1 MSGQVLRKASGM
13 ASAIGKA
20 MWQGRGGV
28 ARVGVMLT
36 AAALC
41 VGVAAGSVH
50 AAPMSRPIDPRMLQE
65 YANDAARYADAV
77 RGYREAATAVIKQMY
92 QRRMSEIRGKY
103 DPQITLNEQEEKQR
117 RMDAIAM
124 FESFLRKYPADKR
137 WSPDA
142 MFRLAEL
149 YYEKSSDEFLVA
161 TEAYQKSLDSATP
174 PSSQAPM
181 ADYTRTIDLYRRMLV
196 DFPNYRL
203 LDAAYYLLGFC
214 HSEMGQEPE
223 AKQVLLALTCSNQYR
238 PLDPPAAPVKEAA
251 LTTNGRSLK
260 DIYGECKPVR
270 PESKFLAEA
279 WTRVGE
285 IHFDNGELEEA
296 ISAYT
301 QVLAFKDSTYFDKA
315 LYKLAWSYYRDNRFQ
330 KAIEEFDLLIK
341 YADEKKLKGETFG
354 SDLRPEAIQYLSISF
369 AEPDWDG
376 DTLPDPETG
385 IQRARKFYKGREA
398 EPHVREV
405 YQRLADMYFDTAKYV
420 EAIEVYKTVL
430 DLYPFSPESPQMQD
444 KIVRAYERDRNMVE
458 AAKAREALGI
468 KYSKGTEWAEKNK
481 DNPDALAAAQALS
494 EDALL
499 SAATG
504 IHAAAQA
511 CKGQI
516 QGTPTAADLANCKQ
530 MYATAADL
538 YEKYLQVYPDSKR
551 AYEFSAYYADALYY
565 SGQLDRAIV
574 AYTTVRDSEQDNKY
588 QEDSAFRIIKAYEE
602 LLEGMKTSKQ
612 LEEPPIPD
620 ENNTKAP
627 VTALPMPEMMQKYV
641 AAIDWY
647 TTNLQTEKV
656 DALKYAAAVQVLR
669 YRNWPDARGRL
680 AQIAQQFCGTQS
692 DLGFKSYDAMLK
704 TYFIDYG
711 VDDEKKK
718 DCALGRLLEVADQFV
733 ASPCGKAA
741 NAKDYLARI
750 EQIRRSVKS
759 KVIADRVKLAI
770 ENEEQGTDRK
780 LTMCEEGSGGIALV
794 TGGPTA
800 AGGTGKGP
808 DGAPRGGV
816 STEIDVGLAL
826 DLIELVN
833 ASPKDDDSPT
843 NLNNACVIYERL
855 FQFNEATKCYERL
868 AKEYPASPL
877 ALDAVWNAARNHRRF
892 FNFDEAVGYYVTI
905 AQDPKYAT
913 YEHRKDA
920 LGIAAQLL
928 DNDQQ
933 YDRAA
938 TMYLKFADTVAEKPG
953 DSAQATSFACNDYKK
968 LKDTARH
975 AKCLNNLLKRF
986 KAEPEAGDY
995 VVNAY
1000 MELAVIAEQGK
1011 DKNATLNAYKKVRDE
1026 FQSRGLKPA
1035 TPAAAAAAK
1044 AEFLLLEEKYKAF
1057 VSKKLVFSSKP
1068 EQVKKA
1074 FDDFTNEAKSL
1085 RDEYEKV
1092 WAYKD
1097 ANWTLASFLRRGDI
1111 FYEFAQK
1118 LIYQAEHAPDDVKA
1132 LEKKVCRSNPDDCGM
1147 VEGQYKDAVFQFV
1160 TPMEDEAKNQWRST
1174 LERASQLGVTNQ
1186 YVKKARESL
1195 SKYLPEEFPFVKDER
1210 IGLEYP

>member
-1 MSGQVLRKASGM
+1 MLAVATTTLAVGFSTMS
-13 ASAIGKA
+13 
-20 MWQGRGGV
+20 V
-28 ARVGVMLT
+28 A
-36 AAALC
+36 
-41 VGVAAGSVH
+41 H
-50 AAPMSRPIDPRMLQE
+50 AAPMSRPIDPRLLE
-65 YANDAARYADAV
+65 EFANDAARYAEAV
-77 RGYREAATAVIKQMY
+77 RGYREAATAVIKQTY
-92 QRRMSEIRGKY
+92 QRRMDEIRGKY
-103 DPQITLNEQEEKQR
+103 EPQIAINEQEEKQR
-117 RMDAIAM
+117 RGDAIAM
-124 FESFLRKYPADKR
+124 FESFLRKYPNDKR
-137 WSPDA
+137 WTPDA

-149 YYEKSSDEFLVA
+149 YYEKSSEEFLTA
-161 TEAYQKSLDSATP
+161 TEAYQKSLDAETP
-174 PSSQAPM
+174 PTAQAPM

-223 AKQVLLALTCSNQYR
+223 AKQVLLALTCSNKYR
-238 PLDPPAAPVKEAA
+238 PLDPPEPIKEAA
-251 LTTNGRSLK
+251 ATTGGRPLK
-260 DIYGECKPVR
+260 DVYGECKPVR
-270 PESKFLAEA
+270 PDSKFLAEA

-301 QVLAFKDSTYFDKA
+301 RVLAFKDSSYYDKA

-330 KAIEEFDLLIK
+330 KAIDEFDLLVK
-341 YADEKKLKGETFG
+341 YADERKLKGESFG
-354 SDLRPEAIQYLSISF
+354 SDLRPEAIQYLSVSF

-376 DTLPDPETG
+376 DTLPDPDTG
-385 IQRARKFYKGREA
+385 IQRARRFYKGREA

-420 EAIEVYKTVL
+420 EAIEVYKSVL
-430 DLYPFSPESPQMQD
+430 ELYPFSPESPQIQD
-444 KIVRAYERDRNMVE
+444 KIVRAYERDRNMVA
-458 AAKAREALGI
+458 AAKEREALGRN
-468 KYSKGTEWAEKNK
+468 YSKGSEWYEKNK
-481 DNPDALAAAQALS
+481 DNPDALAAAQTLS

-504 IHAAAQA
+504 VHAAAQA
-511 CKGQI
+511 CKGEI
-516 QGTPTAADLANCKQ
+516 KGTPTAADLANCKQ

-565 SGQLDRAIV
+565 SGQLDRAIN

-588 QEDSAFRIIKAYEE
+588 QEDAAFRVVKAYEDI
-602 LLEGMKTSKQ
+602 LEGMKQSKQ

-620 ENNTKAP
+620 ENNTKPP
-627 VTALPMPEMMQKYV
+627 VSPLPMPEVMQKYV

-647 TTNLQTEKV
+647 TNNLQTDKV
-656 DALKYAAAVQVLR
+656 DALKYAAAVQHLR
-669 YRNWPDARGRL
+669 YRNWPEARGRL
-680 AQIAQQFCGTQS
+680 SQIAKQFCGTQS
-692 DLGFKSYDAMLK
+692 DLGFKAYDAILK

-711 VDDEKKK
+711 IEDEKQK
-718 DCALGRLLEVADQFV
+718 DCALGRLLQVADDFV
-733 ASPCGKAA
+733 ESPCGKSP
-741 NAKDYLARI
+741 NAKDYLTRI
-750 EQIRRSVKS
+750 DQIRRSVKS

-770 ENEEQGTDRK
+770 ENEEQGTERK

-794 TGGPTA
+794 TGGPGSTPGTPGTT
-800 AGGTGKGP
+800 GGQ
-808 DGAPRGGV
+808 APRGGV

-826 DLIELVN
+826 DLIDLVN
-833 ASPKDDDSPT
+833 ANPKDDDAPT

-868 AKEYPASPL
+868 AKDYSTSPL

-892 FNFDEAVGYYVTI
+892 FNFDQAVGYYVTI
-905 AQDPKYAT
+905 AQDPKYANF
-913 YEHRKDA
+913 EHRKDA

-938 TMYLKFADTVAEKPG
+938 TMYLKYADNVADKPG
-953 DSAQATSFACNDYKK
+953 DSAQATSYACNDYKK
-968 LKDTARH
+968 LKDTARQS
-975 AKCLNNLLKRF
+975 KCLTNLIKRF

-1000 MELAVIAEQGK
+1000 MDLAVIAEQGK
-1011 DKNATLNAYKKVRDE
+1011 DKKATLEAYKKVRDE
-1026 FQSRGLKPA
+1026 FQARGLKPA

-1057 VSKKLVFSSKP
+1057 AAKKLVFTSKP

-1074 FDDFTNEAKSL
+1074 FEDFTNEAKAL
-1085 RDEYEKV
+1085 RDEYQKV
-1092 WAYKD
+1092 WDYKD

-1118 LIYQAEHAPDDVKA
+1118 LIFQADNPPADVKA
-1132 LEKKVCRSNPDDCGM
+1132 LEKKVCKSNPDDCGM

-1160 TPMEDEAKNQWRST
+1160 TPMEDEAKTQWRST

>member
-1 MSGQVLRKASGM
+1 
-13 ASAIGKA
+13 
-20 MWQGRGGV
+20 
-28 ARVGVMLT
+28 
-36 AAALC
+36 
-41 VGVAAGSVH
+41 
-50 AAPMSRPIDPRMLQE
+50 MSRPIDPRMLEE
-65 YANDAARYADAV
+65 YANDAARYAEAV
-77 RGYREAATAVIKQMY
+77 RGYREAATAVIKQTY
-92 QRRMSEIRGKY
+92 QRRMDDIRGKY
-103 DPQITLNEQEEKQR
+103 EPQITLNEQEEKQR

-124 FESFLRKYPADKR
+124 FESFLQKYPNDKR
-137 WSPDA
+137 WTPDA

-149 YYEKSSDEFLVA
+149 YFEKSSEEFLTA
-161 TEAYQKSLDSATP
+161 TEAYQKLLDSPTP
-174 PSSQAPM
+174 PAAAAPM
-181 ADYTRTIDLYRRMLV
+181 ADYTRTIDLYRRLLV
-196 DFPNYRL
+196 DFPNYRF

-223 AKQVLLALTCSNQYR
+223 AKQVLLALTCSNKYR
-238 PLDPPAAPVKEAA
+238 PLDPPPPPAKVDLNVAA
-251 LTTNGRSLK
+251 TTNGRALR
-260 DIYGECKPVR
+260 DVYGDCKPVR
-270 PESKFLAEA
+270 PDSKFLPEA

-285 IHFDNGELEEA
+285 MHFDNGELEEA

-301 QVLAFKDSTYFDKA
+301 RVLAFKDSSYFDKA

-330 KAIEEFDLLIK
+330 KAIDQFDLLIK
-341 YADEKKLKGETFG
+341 YADEKKLKGESFG

-430 DLYPFSPESPQMQD
+430 ELYPFNPEAPQTQD
-444 KIVRAYERDRNMVE
+444 KIVRAYERDRNMIE
-458 AAKAREALGI
+458 AAKEREALGR
-468 KYSKGTEWAEKNK
+468 KYSKGTEWFEKNK

-504 IHAAAQA
+504 IHAAAQS

-516 QGTPTAADLANCKQ
+516 KGTPTAADLANCKA

-538 YEKYLQVYPDSKR
+538 YEKYLEVYPNSKR

-565 SGQLDRAIV
+565 SGQLDRAIA
-574 AYTTVRDSEQDNKY
+574 AYTAVRESEQDNKY

-602 LLEGMKTSKQ
+602 IIEGMKTAKQ

-627 VTALPMPEMMQKYV
+627 VTPLPMPEIMQKYV

-647 TTNLQTEKV
+647 TNNLQTEKV

-669 YRNWPDARGRL
+669 YRNWPEARGRL
-680 AQIAQQFCGTQS
+680 TAIAKQFCGTQS

-711 VDDEKKK
+711 VQDEKQK
-718 DCALGRLLEVADQFV
+718 DCALGRLLQVADEFV
-733 ASPCGKAA
+733 DSPCGKAPG
-741 NAKDYLARI
+741 AKDYLARI

-770 ENEEQGTDRK
+770 ENEEQGTERK

-794 TGGPTA
+794 TGGPAA
-800 AGGTGKGP
+800 AGGDGKP
-808 DGAPRGGV
+808 GAPRGGV
-816 STEIDVGLAL
+816 STEIDAGLAL

-833 ASPKDDDSPT
+833 ANPKDEDAPT

-868 AKEYPASPL
+868 AKDYPASPL

-892 FNFDEAVGYYVTI
+892 FNFDQAVGYYVTI
-905 AQDPKYAT
+905 AQDPKYAS

-938 TMYLKFADTVAEKPG
+938 TMYLKFADTVADKPG
-953 DSAQATSFACNDYKK
+953 DSAQAMSYACNDYKK

-975 AKCLNNLLKRF
+975 SKCLNNLLKRF
-986 KAEPEAGDY
+986 KTEPAAGDY

-1011 DKNATLNAYKKVRDE
+1011 DKKATLEAYKKVRDE
-1026 FQSRGLKPA
+1026 FQSRGLPPA

-1057 VSKKLVFSSKP
+1057 VAKKLVFSSKP

-1074 FDDFTNEAKSL
+1074 FETFTNEAKAL

-1118 LIYQAEHAPDDVKA
+1118 LIYQADHAPDDVKA